1 MDLNRKL
8 KRENRQLK
16 IDIESYKAK
25 LSLYGEA
32 AQELERERANFKET
46 IEKNKFYKLQIET
59 LQKQFERKMKDNDEL
74 DMQLKVSDI

>member
-74 DMQLKVSDI
+74 DMQLKV

>member
-46 IEKNKFYKLQIET
+46 IEKNKFYKLPIET

-74 DMQLKVSDI
+74 DMQLKVSEL